1 MKILYVASKNT
12 VAGVDEYAAL
22 RKVYSNTE
30 FIDPY
35 ECFFSRYIFNAIFY
49 HIHPKILEPLINQ
62 YILSKIKNFY
72 DLIIIRNGETIGKN
86 LILKLK
92 KKTNKIIFLCHDNP
106 FVCRDNQRFKM
117 CLAALK
123 YYDLIIFLQ
132 SSRIKLSKKYGI
144 KKTLLVLPSYTK
156 ETFRPQKITLNEKK
170 KYSSDIIFI
179 GTWMPERGIFFKKL
193 INMGLN
199 LKIYGMNWKKDTNF
213 QFLSS
218 RIKLGYVSDKLYPK
232 LIQCSKIALC
242 IPSQGNVDDICG
254 RSIEIPEI
262 GTLLCVF
269 RTKIH
274 EKIFIENKEA
284 IFFKNAKE
292 CYRKCHNLL
301 RNEKKLKK
309 IAYRG
314 HIKVTK
320 ILKADSESLVKIIVS
335 KVFQEKP

>member
-35 ECFFSRYIFNAIFY
+35 ECFFSRYIIYAIFY

-86 LILKLK
+86 LILRLK

-106 FVCRDNQRFKM
+106 FVSRDKQRFKL

-144 KKTLLVLPSYTK
+144 KKTLLVLPYYKK
-156 ETFRPQKITLNEKK
+156 ETYRPQKITLNEKK
-170 KYSSDIIFI
+170 KYSNDIIFI
-179 GTWMPERGIFFKKL
+179 GTWMPERGIFFKNL

-199 LKIYGMNWKKDTNF
+199 LKIYGMRWNKDKNYE
-213 QFLSS
+213 FLKSK
-218 RIKLGYVSDKLYPK
+218 IKLGNVPRKLYPK
-232 LIQCSKIALC
+232 LIQCSKIALS
-242 IPSQGNVDDICG
+242 IPSQENLDDISG
-254 RSIEIPEI
+254 RSIEIPAI
-262 GTLLCVF
+262 GTLLCAK
-269 RTKIH
+269 RTKRH
-274 EKIFIENKEA
+274 EKIFAENKEA
-284 IFFKNAKE
+284 IFFSNAKE
-292 CYRKCHNLL
+292 CYRKCIDLL
-301 RNEKKLKK
+301 LDANKLKK
-309 IAYRG
+309 IAHRG
-314 HIKVTK
+314 HVKVTK
-320 ILKADSESLVKIIVS
+320 ILKTDSESLMKKIIT
-335 KVFQEKP
+335 KALDDN